1 MFYRI
6 GEVLIK
12 IFVKIINFIVLILE
26 HILNWLENKTT
37 LMKGNTD
44 ERN

>member
-1 MFYRI
+1 MFYKI

-12 IFVKIINFIVLILE
+12 IFVKSINSIVLFLEYILKC
-26 HILNWLENKTT
+26 LEDKTS

>member
-1 MFYRI
+1 MFYKI
-6 GEVLIK
+6 GKVLIK
-12 IFVKIINFIVLILE
+12 IFVKSINFIVSFLECILKC
-26 HILNWLENKTT
+26 LEDKTT